1 MCMTMKSCKRIFN
14 HISRSIKNDIN
25 SHTSWPS
32 ASEKFL
38 IQAMFSS
45 TVGKLAKS
53 DEIMGRISAVFLIK
67 EIKTTFHPL
76 VTNKIRE

>member
-1 MCMTMKSCKRIFN
+1 MN
-14 HISRSIKNDIN
+14 HISRCIKSDMN

-38 IQAMFSS
+38 IHAMFSN

-53 DEIMGRISAVFLIK
+53 DEIIGRTSAVFLEIRIK
-67 EIKTTFHPL
+67 PL
-76 VTNKIRE
+76 LSYLLTIQ